1 MSDSKS
7 VVSVRIGDDMKKEV
21 EKYRVDRDMSQADA
35 FRELV
40 RTGLEAEELGERL
53 DRMENRLNAMI
64 TGDDLKDDLRK
75 IHDELSEQ
83 RKDIRELQE
92 QQDEPDGILSRLF

>member
-1 MSDSKS
+1 
-7 VVSVRIGDDMKKEV
+7 MKKEV

-40 RTGLEAEELGERL
+40 RTGLESEELGGRL
-53 DRMENRLNAMI
+53 DRIEKRLDSMI
-64 TGDDLKDDLRK
+64 KGDDLKDDLRN
-75 IHDELSEQ
+75 IHDELSQQ
-83 RKDIRELQE
+83 RKDIRKLQE

>member
-1 MSDSKS
+1 
-7 VVSVRIGDDMKKEV
+7 MKKQV
-21 EKYRVDRDMSQADA
+21 EKYRVDKDMSQADA
-35 FRELV
+35 FRELI
-40 RTGLEAEELGERL
+40 RTGLEAEELDERL
-53 DRMENRLNAMI
+53 GRMERRLDKMI

-75 IHDELSEQ
+75 IHDELSQQ